1 MPVPSKLVVGCLTC
15 VPQMLGDEK
24 LGQAGEQENC
34 KYTDILSINL
44 YYICILVYYNYVS
57 NILVTISNQTN
68 YLII

>member
-44 YYICILVYYNYVS
+44 YIIYVYVY
-57 NILVTISNQTN
+57 TIIMSQI
-68 YLII
+68 Y